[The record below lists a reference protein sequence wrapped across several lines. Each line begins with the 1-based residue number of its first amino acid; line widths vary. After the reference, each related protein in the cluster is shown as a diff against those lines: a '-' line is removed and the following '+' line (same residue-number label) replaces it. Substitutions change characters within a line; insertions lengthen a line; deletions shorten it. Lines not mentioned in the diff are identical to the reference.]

1 MSSLS
6 DKIARAEVEAAE
18 ASGVV
23 SSKVP
28 RVPLA
33 VYVSRVKRLLLD
45 PWQKDLCVRLE
56 KAFWLAQFAKFEF
69 VTIDIG
75 AGPAYVV
82 APSGLKINKAE
93 FEAKKGKGARVCIAA
108 PPQFGK
114 SVIISHS
121 YPAWILGY
129 DPIHRFRLA
138 TFNITRSKRF
148 SATVRRDMA
157 TPEYRQLF
165 PGEASRVDKRQK
177 ADEWSTEARLI
188 VNDGQSSFMALGLQT
203 GFVGTGADTLVEDDP
218 YASAEDALSPTI
230 RDKTWRFHEE
240 TAEPRLGE
248 SSNAFIMFHRYHQ
261 DDQGGRAIQTGKF
274 DLWRY
279 AAEADGEYVDDETG
293 LSYPCLPLWRKD
305 GEYLSNRAAFPKSYY
320 LRNKG
325 EPPTSVWW
333 SQFQGRPTAK
343 SGNMFNVN
351 LLNDIHP
358 DLVPKILHR
367 CRAWDN
373 AATEGGGAFTAGV
386 DMGIDAAENIY
397 IFGIERKQVGT
408 AERQMLQEET
418 AHADGPLVQI
428 HFPIDPGSAGKDVAF
443 EFEQTLSRLGFI
455 VITEKVSGSKE
466 QRAYNFSKSN
476 NSGNVFLVLNRD
488 GSVPDWHK
496 VFKNEAKY
504 FPNSTYKDQI
514 DAGSDAYN
522 HLMHLFRR
530 GLCVKHVGKHNLVD
544 WDAFAAKF
552 GRMIPEHWE
561 VHCCV
566 RLGADSSKPS
576 GFAILARAA
585 EDANIGETVFVVA
598 SGRMFVDGPAPVIAA
613 LKGRLNKHCVKGEK
627 HPRVVWVRTDGG
639 DVVEVSA
646 LKYGM
651 TFSRFEDEVTA
662 GLPETNWYF
671 DPIHMQNQFYK
682 ERIKEASHAYILTDP
697 KQVDVP
703 KDDEGQI
710 AIRQDGDTWSY
721 NDKGLPQ
728 SHAGISLDCAR
739 ICLYN
744 FALTATALTKEQKQ
758 IARLPEELKPEK
770 IKELIGTEKFVDAYW
785 SQQIEIAKMEKQDRD
800 EAKKNVV
807 QNNGGFLGRRAVTR
821 RHRK

>member
-1 MSSLS
+1 MSTLS

-33 VYVSRVKRLLLD
+33 ACFARLKRVQPDK
-45 PWQKDLCVRLE
+45 WQKDMCVRLE
-56 KAFWLAQFAKFEF
+56 KAFWLAQADKFEF
-69 VTIDIG
+69 VAIDIG

-93 FEAKKGKGARVCIAA
+93 FESKRAKGSRVAIHAM
-108 PPQFGK
+108 PQAGK
-114 SVIISHS
+114 SIIISDV
-121 YPAWILGY
+121 YAAWVFGY

-138 TFNITRSKRF
+138 TYNVTHSKRF
-148 SATVRRDMA
+148 SGAIRRDMA
-157 TPEYRQLF
+157 SPEYREMF
-165 PGEASRVDKRQK
+165 PDSQSHVDKRSK
-177 ADEWSTEARLI
+177 AEEWSTAARLR

-203 GFVGTGADTLVEDDP
+203 GFVGSGADTLIEDDP
-218 YASAEDALSPTI
+218 YASAEEALSPTI

-248 SSNAFIMFHRYHQ
+248 TSNAMIMFHRYHQ
-261 DDQGGRAIQTGKF
+261 DDQGGRAIGTGKF
-274 DLWRY
+274 ELWRY
-279 AAEADGEYVDDETG
+279 AAEADGDYIDDETG
-293 LSYPCLPLWRKD
+293 IPYPCLPLWRKE
-305 GEYLSNRAAFPKSYY
+305 GEYLSTRFPKSYY
-320 LRNKG
+320 LRQRG
-325 EPPTSVWW
+325 DPPTSVWW
-333 SQFQGRPTAK
+333 AQFQGRPTAK

-351 LLNDIHP
+351 LLGDIHP

-373 AATEGGGAFTAGV
+373 AATEGGGAFTAGL
-386 DMGIDAAENIY
+386 DEGIDASENIY
-397 IFGIERKQVGT
+397 IYGVERAQVGT
-408 AERQMLQEET
+408 AERQMLQETT
-418 AHADGPLVQI
+418 ADNDGLMVQI

-443 EFEQTLSRLGFI
+443 EFEQTLSRKGFV
-455 VITEKVSGSKE
+455 VITAKVSGSKE
-466 QRAYNFSKSN
+466 QRAYNFSKAV
-476 NSGNVFLVLNRD
+476 NSGKVFLVLNGD

-613 LKGRLNKHCVKGEK
+613 LKGRLNKHCTKGEK

-671 DPIHMQNQFYK
+671 DPIQMQNQFYK
-682 ERIKEASHAYILTDP
+682 GKVEASHAYILTAP
-697 KQVDVP
+697 KQLESP

-728 SHAGISLDCAR
+728 SHAGISLDCGR

-770 IKELIGTEKFVDAYW
+770 IKELIGTPDFVDKYW
-785 SQQIEIAKMEKQDRD
+785 AQQHAIATMEKQDRD
-800 EAKKNVV
+800 EAKKNLV

>member
-1 MSSLS
+1 MSILS

-33 VYVSRVKRLLLD
+33 VYVSRVKRLSLD

-69 VTIDIG
+69 VTVDIG
-75 AGPAYVV
+75 TGPAVV
-82 APSGLKINKAE
+82 IAPSGLKINKAE
-93 FEAKKGKGARVCIAA
+93 FESKKGKGCRCAIHA
-108 PPQFGK
+108 PPQAGK
-114 SVIISHS
+114 SCIISQA
-121 YPAWILGY
+121 YPGWIFGY

-138 TFNITRSKRF
+138 TYNITHSKRF
-148 SATVRRDMA
+148 SGAIRRDMA
-157 TPEYRQLF
+157 TPEYRSLF
-165 PGEASRVDKRQK
+165 PSPLSQVDKRSR
-177 ADEWSTEARLI
+177 AEEWSTAARLA
-188 VNDGQSSFMALGLQT
+188 VNDGQSSFMALGLSS
-203 GFVGTGADTLVEDDP
+203 GYVGSGADTSLEDDP
-218 YASAEDALSPTI
+218 YSSAEDALSQTI
-230 RDKTWRFHEE
+230 RDSTWRFHEE
-240 TAEPRLGE
+240 TVEPRLIE
-248 SSNAFIMFHRYHQ
+248 TSNSWIMFHRYHQ
-261 DDQGGRAIQTGKF
+261 DDQGGRAIATGRF
-274 DLWRY
+274 DLLRY
-279 AAEADGEYVDDETG
+279 AAEADGDYIDDDTG
-293 LSYPCLPLWRKD
+293 IAYSCLPLFRKE
-305 GEYLSNRAAFPKSYY
+305 GEYLSPRFPQSYY
-320 LRNKG
+320 LRQRG
-325 EPPTSVWW
+325 DPPTSVWW
-333 SQFQGRPTAK
+333 AQFQGRPTAK

-351 LLNDIHP
+351 LMGDIHP
-358 DLVPKILHR
+358 DIVPKILHR

-373 AATEGGGAFTAGV
+373 AATEGAGAFTAGV

-408 AERQMLQEET
+408 AERQILQEET
-418 AHADGPLVQI
+418 AQADGPLVQI

-455 VITEKVSGSKE
+455 VITAKVSGSKE

-476 NSGNVFLVLNRD
+476 NSGKVFLVLNPD

-544 WDAFAAKF
+544 WDAFSAKF

-576 GFAILARAA
+576 GFVIMARAA
-585 EDANIGETVFVVA
+585 EDANIGETVFIVA
-598 SGRMFVDGPAPVIAA
+598 SGRMFVDGPAPVIVA
-613 LKGRLNKHCVKGEK
+613 LKAQLNKLCAKGEK
-627 HPRVVWVRTDGG
+627 HPRVVWVRNDGG

-651 TFSRFEDEVTA
+651 NFSRFEDEVTA

-671 DPIHMQNQFYK
+671 DPIQIENQFYK
-682 ERIKEASHAYILTDP
+682 GRMTASHAYILTDP
-697 KQVDVP
+697 KQIDKPVN
-703 KDDEGQI
+703 DDGQI
-710 AIRQDGDTWSY
+710 SIRQDGETWSY

-728 SHAGISLDCAR
+728 SHAGISLDCGR

-758 IARLPEELKPEK
+758 IARLPEELRPEK
-770 IKELIGTEKFVDAYW
+770 IKALVGTDKFIDVYW
-785 SQQIEIAKMEKQDRD
+785 SQQVEIAKMEKQDRE
-800 EAKKNVV
+800 EAKKNVI
-807 QNNGGFLGRRAVTR
+807 QNNGGYIGRRAVTR